1 MEASPPPK
9 PILIYDR
16 IDANRRKTLLLLGVF
31 AIVLLPV
38 VFYLGQYLT
47 FILGLFMVIPILSTV
62 FGESMISHDWFILG
76 LSGFSTLLLTVLTIY
91 LVYLYSARLV
101 LHITKARPL
110 KPEEG
115 RELRRLTENLSIGS
129 GLPQPRLM
137 IMDSMATNAF
147 STGLTPE
154 QATLVVTQ
162 GLLEALDRRELEG
175 VIAQE
180 LSQIGNYDMR
190 LSTILAAMVTILWW
204 PLSSVK
210 RFLTDPSAKGSRAG
224 GCLTLFLFVTL
235 LQGLIGL
242 VLAQGTPMA
251 GIILAALLLLTF
263 VLVAAPILCLLIYRA
278 ISRSREFLADADA
291 ALLTRHPAGLAQALE
306 KMGVAGNARMPVSR
320 ALAALFI
327 VNPLPP
333 EDVYFG
339 TQLFSPHPPLEARIE
354 LLTRMGGVTAAMLQK
369 AREAGITFSRA
380 ASFTWPTNWP

>member
-1 MEASPPPK
+1 MEASPPQK

-16 IDANRRKTLLLLGVF
+16 IDANRRKTMLLLAVF

-38 VFYLGQYLT
+38 ALYLGQYLT
-47 FILGLFMVIPILSTV
+47 FILGLLAVIPILSSV
-62 FGESMISHDWFILG
+62 FGESMISHNWFILG
-76 LSGFSTLLLTVLTIY
+76 LSGFSALLLMVLTTY
-91 LVYLYSARLV
+91 LVYLYSVRLV
-101 LHITKARPL
+101 LHLTKARPL
-110 KPEEG
+110 QPEEG
-115 RELRRLTENLSIGS
+115 RDLRRLTENLCIGS

-137 IMDSMATNAF
+137 IMDSMAINAF

-162 GLLEALDRRELEG
+162 GLLEASERRELEG

-190 LSTILAAMVTILWW
+190 LSTILAAMVAILWW

-210 RFLTDPSAKGSRAG
+210 KFLTNPGAKGSRTG
-224 GCLTLFLFVTL
+224 GCLTLFLFVVL

-242 VLAQGTPMA
+242 AVARGTPMA
-251 GIILAALLLLTF
+251 GFILAALLLLLF

-278 ISRSREFLADADA
+278 VSRSREFLADADA

-306 KMGVAGNARMPVSR
+306 KMGVADNARMPVSR

-333 EDVYFG
+333 EDIYFG
-339 TQLFSPHPPLEARIE
+339 TQLLSSHPPIQARIE
-354 LLTRMGGVTAAMLQK
+354 LLTRMGGVTSAMLQR
-369 AREAGITFSRA
+369 AREAGITFSRT
-380 ASFTWPTNWP
+380 ASFTWPTN